1 MQSNRERMS
10 NLPIVSVCFS
20 RSDENTAI
28 EIVRDVKSACPWARV
43 EESMNANASA
53 QVLLVSNN
61 TFSDRNC
68 MDSVQQAVD
77 QLIPILAVSVAGYDE
92 AAAER
97 ELDGLPVLDAN
108 STRYA
113 AALREFLNG
122 AVVNEDLVRQV
133 SEAQTRQNS
142 ASATITDLY
151 LMGIGALEGIN
162 EPRDCARGYERI
174 LASTLAG
181 LIDAKK
187 QLAFMYRFGKGV
199 QRDNKSVE
207 KWMGEALT
215 QARQS
220 YEADP
225 SRENAL
231 ALAEV
236 YGFIASTMEETG
248 NVERVRDSYID
259 LCDLWKGKDS
269 ALLADASFELARVA
283 HIDGKNV
290 IESSEQAVRNALA
303 YEAEGGSVSNRE
315 RLCEVCYDLISLY
328 EMDDDLASAEPFAMH
343 IDNYQPDAHALF
355 ELRNRFMNKYTA
367 IGDDALD
374 AGDERNAILNYER
387 AISVC
392 EKTLEAGENPA
403 FNQMSAYFK
412 RGYLAEKAEDFSTAG
427 SYYSRYSEIYTDIYS
442 GKRDAA
448 KARRELQA
456 PAVPAPAEPRQPR
469 FQQEA
474 PAAAPAQDTRW
485 QYNTTRIERP
495 VPAQEQAAPIEQ
507 PAPAEEGRMAGFRRN
522 VAAIMAREDEKEE
535 RPSAQ
540 EQMQNSAIYRRE
552 AAPAQQEQ
560 EQSAPS
566 AQELLNASK
575 TASDYAKMAAA
586 LEKAGNLEKAMD
598 WCMEAF
604 HLRRDVFRISGNN
617 VSRAAFGESVLMRAR
632 LNEKMDNKQDA
643 ARDYEEVVKLLAP
656 LAANNE
662 LLSDA
667 VAGAYFGNG
676 RCAQNPDAINAAIH
690 LWTQLQ
696 RDKGDNSYSDKIALA
711 QTELS
716 KIA

>member
-1 MQSNRERMS
+1 MQSYRERTN
-10 NLPIVSVCFS
+10 NLPVVSVCFS
-20 RSDENTAI
+20 RADENMAI
-28 EIVRDVKSACPWARV
+28 EIVRDVKSACPWAKV

-68 MDSVQQAVD
+68 MDSVQQAVN

-122 AVVNEDLVRQV
+122 AVVNEDLVKQV
-133 SEAQTRQNS
+133 SAAQTRQNS
-142 ASATITDLY
+142 ASATINDLY

-162 EPRDCARGYERI
+162 EPRDCQRGYERI

-199 QRDNKSVE
+199 QRDSKSVE

-220 YEADP
+220 YDADQ

-248 NVERVRDSYID
+248 NVERVRESYVD
-259 LCDLWKGKDS
+259 LCELWEGKDR

-303 YEAEGGSVSNRE
+303 YEEEGGSVSNRE

-328 EMDDDLASAEPFAMH
+328 EMDDDLASAEPFAVH

-355 ELRNRFMNKYTA
+355 ELRNRFMNKYTG
-367 IGDDALD
+367 IGDEALD
-374 AGDERNAILNYER
+374 SGDERNAILFYER

-392 EKTLEAGENPA
+392 EKTLEAGDSPA

-412 RGYLAEKAEDFSTAG
+412 RGYLAEKAEDFATAG
-427 SYYSRYSEIYTDIYS
+427 NYYERYSEIFNNIYT
-442 GKRDAA
+442 GRNEPAPA
-448 KARRELQA
+448 KSRKELQA
-456 PAVPAPAEPRQPR
+456 PAAVQQPEVRQPR

-474 PAAAPAQDTRW
+474 PAPEPRW
-485 QYNTTRIERP
+485 QSNTARIERP
-495 VPAQEQAAPIEQ
+495 VVEEPKAEEPVKEQ
-507 PAPAEEGRMAGFRRN
+507 PEQEGRFAGFRRN

-535 RPSAQ
+535 APQ
-540 EQMQNSAIYRRE
+540 EAMQNSAVYRRE
-552 AAPAQQEQ
+552 AAPAEQ
-560 EQSAPS
+560 PKEESGTPS

-586 LEKAGNLEKAMD
+586 LEKGGNLEKAMD

-617 VSRAAFGESVLMRAR
+617 VSRAAFAESVLMRAR
-632 LNEKMDNKQDA
+632 LNEKMENKQDA

-676 RCAQNPDAINAAIH
+676 RCAENPDAINAAIH

-696 RDKGDNSYSDKIALA
+696 RDKGDNSYADKIAVA
-711 QTELS
+711 QAELN
-716 KIA
+716 KIL